1 MLLTLLKPGGTFDFR
16 TDVEERGLAGLK
28 VLEGAGFHNPLGAG
42 VFHPASPEE
51 VPSTRERRYLVS
63 GEPVYRA
70 RLIKP

>member
-1 MLLTLLKPGGTFDFR
+1 M
-16 TDVEERGLAGLK
+16 
-28 VLEGAGFHNPLGAG
+28 LEGAGFHNPLGAG